1 MEAASLLIAS
11 DFNEAAAS
19 RLPKYSV
26 VSSWG
31 ALTLAALTATAGT
44 GLATIHYDAPPPNF
58 AIPSGHGTSYLSA
71 LRGRVVVVDFWA
83 SWCDVCTAEMK
94 YFVRAKQIYGDRV
107 AVVTISSE
115 PHDVAASYLRLWN
128 IELPLVEDLSGAI
141 SRSYSV
147 TKIPVTL
154 VLAPNGEVSYVS
166 VGGLSWN
173 ELQEAIGQAASTPTP
188 RVLQ

>member
-1 MEAASLLIAS
+1 
-11 DFNEAAAS
+11 
-19 RLPKYSV
+19 

-58 AIPSGHGTSYLSA
+58 AIPSRHGTSYLSA

-94 YFVRAKQIYGDRV
+94 YFVRAKQSYGDRI

-115 PHDVAASYLRLWN
+115 SHDVAASYFRLWN

-141 SRSYSV
+141 SRTYSV

-154 VLAPNGEVSYVS
+154 VLDPNGNVSYVS

-173 ELQEAIGQAASTPTP
+173 ELQGAIAEAASTPAA